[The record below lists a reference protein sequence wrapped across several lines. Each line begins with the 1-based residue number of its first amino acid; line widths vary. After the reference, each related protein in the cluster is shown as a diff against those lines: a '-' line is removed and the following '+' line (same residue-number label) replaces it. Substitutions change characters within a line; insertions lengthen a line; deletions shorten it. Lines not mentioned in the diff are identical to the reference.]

1 MGVRINIAV
10 GDVTKTINNE
20 NQLNSFPSPTP
31 SLPPNE
37 VFEIDEILDSP
48 RGILTQEMIDK
59 KEQYPHH
66 NPMMYKKTERVFL
79 DNILSKILFF
89 ISFNIIMDGN
99 IYFLLLILF
108 IFFIVIIITKLKNN
122 KVIKENFEEELIQ
135 MRRHSFLVFI
145 LLIQFIQEAVIL

>member
-1 MGVRINIAV
+1 MEIKSIIQIGMILFLIFIFYLLGVRINIAV

-79 DNILSKILFF
+79 DNIS
-89 ISFNIIMDGN
+89 S
-99 IYFLLLILF
+99 
-108 IFFIVIIITKLKNN
+108 
-122 KVIKENFEEELIQ
+122 
-135 MRRHSFLVFI
+135 
-145 LLIQFIQEAVIL
+145 